1 MTGYEEQWINDH
13 ADPDEKRP
21 RFFNPDEPMID
32 WEEGDLP
39 PYEDDDIIYDED
51 DERNDELRD

>member
-21 RFFNPDEPMID
+21 RFFNPDHPWD
-32 WEEGDLP
+32 DDDTPP
-39 PYEDDDIIYDED
+39 PYEDED
-51 DERNDELRD
+51 DFYYEEDFDGEASD